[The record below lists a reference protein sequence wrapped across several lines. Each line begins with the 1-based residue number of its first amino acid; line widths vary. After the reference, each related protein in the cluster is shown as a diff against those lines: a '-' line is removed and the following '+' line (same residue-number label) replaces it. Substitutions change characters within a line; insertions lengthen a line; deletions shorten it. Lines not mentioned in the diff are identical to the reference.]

1 MIHEH
6 HMAVQHRVVPHAP
19 LSAFV
24 ALLWSYEGDTPSQ
37 AKERRLP
44 DGAMGLV
51 INLRDDLTRV
61 YDRRQPDQFQ
71 SYRGSVISGAHSV
84 FTILDST
91 GPAHMLGVEF
101 KPGGA
106 LPFLGLPSAE
116 LHNQVI
122 SLETIWGASAQRL
135 RDDLLAAATP
145 ARRFALLEEALLA
158 RLRPERVAHP
168 AVGYALAALQ
178 SAPQQPSMA
187 AVTERI
193 GLSQTRFIQVF
204 REAVGL
210 TPKQYCRVRRFQH
223 VLRAGGR
230 RARHRGRASPGLRL
244 LRPGPLHPRLPGIRW
259 PDPHRL
265 SRPARRAS
273 QPYRAGRMNVSI
285 FYKTARLPPAILPS
299 EAIIEAHIL
308 KGAR

>member
-1 MIHEH
+1 MVI
-6 HMAVQHRVVPHAP
+6 QHRVVPHAP

-51 INLRDDLTRV
+51 INLRDDLTRI
-61 YDRRQPDQFQ
+61 YDRQQPDQFQ

-84 FTILDST
+84 YTVLDST
-91 GPAHMLGVEF
+91 GPARMLGVEF

-106 LPFLGLPSAE
+106 LPFLGLPAAA

-122 SLETIWGASAQRL
+122 SLETIWGTAAQRL
-135 RDDLLAAATP
+135 REQLLAAATP

-158 RLRPERVAHP
+158 RLRPERLAHP

-178 SAPQQPSMA
+178 SAPRPPTIA

-210 TPKQYCRVRRFQH
+210 TPKQYCRVRRFQQ
-223 VLRAGGR
+223 VLRVLEGDAPVKWAEVALACGYFDQAHLIHDFQAFAGLTPTAYLALRGE
-230 RARHRGRASPGLRL
+230 HRDHVAL
-244 LRPGPLHPRLPGIRW
+244 
-259 PDPHRL
+259 
-265 SRPARRAS
+265 
-273 QPYRAGRMNVSI
+273 
-285 FYKTARLPPAILPS
+285 
-299 EAIIEAHIL
+299 IE
-308 KGAR
+308 